1 MMESDLNTPNPQ
13 KEQTSQW
20 RLYSLG
26 EVAAD
31 KPLDSKD
38 IEVSPVESFPLLD
51 GEITDN
57 AATLEVTPKGE
68 TSTASSVTATVT
80 LKATWRS
87 RSSSNR
93 VTAPDVRRGEKVEIY
108 TLADSNEFF
117 WDLHDAGDISRRR
130 LETVTYA
137 YSGSPVVGSKDG
149 PNNAGAQNDNCY
161 VTEISTHQK
170 KITLSTSD
178 KNGEKCRYTIQINPG
193 DGLLLIAD
201 DQDNG
206 LTLDSV
212 QGIWKIFNA
221 EGSFIE
227 LNKRNIII
235 SAPEDIITKAGRNR
249 ESTVEGN
256 STDTVIGSKSSESQ
270 SYTNTASSEMVLDSP
285 TITENAAMINMNGNI
300 GTSGG
305 SHGGSGTATFAGK
318 AIFNEDVEINGNL
331 DVRGDIHSVNLSV
344 DNIPW

>member
-1 MMESDLNTPNPQ
+1 MEESAYSDLNTPNPQ
-13 KEQTSQW
+13 KAQTSQW

-26 EVAAD
+26 QVAAD

-51 GEITDN
+51 GEVTDN
-57 AATLEVTPKGE
+57 AATLEVTPKGQ

-87 RSSSNR
+87 RSSTNR
-93 VTAPDVRRGEKVEIY
+93 ITAPDVRRGEKVEIY

-137 YSGSPVVGSKDG
+137 FSGSPVNGSKDG
-149 PNNAGAQNDNCY
+149 PNNSSAENDNCY
-161 VTEISTHQK
+161 VLEVSTHQK

-178 KNGEKCRYTIQINPG
+178 KNGEKCRYTVQLNPAE
-193 DGLLLIAD
+193 GLLLIAD

-212 QGIWKIFNA
+212 QGIWKIFNT

-227 LNKRNIII
+227 LNKRNITI
-235 SAPEDIITKAGRNR
+235 SAVEDIELLAGRDVISKAVR
-249 ESTVEGN
+249 DSTA
-256 STDTVIGSKSSESQ
+256 SSAT
-270 SYTNTASSEMVLDSP
+270 YTNTADEEMTLDSP

-318 AIFNEDVEINGNL
+318 AIFNEDVEVNGNL
-331 DVRGDIHSVNLSV
+331 DVRGDIHSINLSV